1 MQKEI
6 QTLQAYSYGNS
17 NISDEIFELQKLI
30 FDKQNLQII
39 QIKSSVDHSTFGHG
53 DFLNETAKNCD
64 SKYIVFFD
72 IDCIPLVSNLYEII
86 IGELEKEQC
95 IIGIE
100 QKCNCNTFNHI
111 YAGPACLAFPV
122 SLYKDLGCPSLI
134 QNNRSDVAEELTW
147 ICEGNNIKVKYFTA
161 TSSEIPKWNLT
172 EEKQFGIGTTYSYN
186 GIDVLYHQFE
196 IRNNCNNFI
205 NKCKSILNNE
215 H

>member
-1 MQKEI
+1 MQKESLTY
-6 QTLQAYSYGNS
+6 QVYSYGNS
-17 NISDEIFELQKLI
+17 NISEEVFNLQQLV
-30 FDKQNLQII
+30 FNKQNLQIT
-39 QIKSSVDHSTFGHG
+39 QIKSFVDPTAFGHG

-64 SKYIVFFD
+64 SKYIIFFD
-72 IDCIPLVSNLYEII
+72 VDCIPLVSNLYETII
-86 IGELEKEQC
+86 EELEKEQC

-100 QKCNCNTFNHI
+100 QKCNCNPFNHI

-122 SLYKDLGCPSLI
+122 SLYKDLGYPSLV

-147 ICEGNNIKVKYFTA
+147 ICEDNNIKVKYFNA

-172 EEKQFGIGTTYSYN
+172 DDRQFGIGTTYSYN

-196 IRNNCNNFI
+196 IRNNSNNFI
-205 NKCKSILNNE
+205 NKCKNILNNV